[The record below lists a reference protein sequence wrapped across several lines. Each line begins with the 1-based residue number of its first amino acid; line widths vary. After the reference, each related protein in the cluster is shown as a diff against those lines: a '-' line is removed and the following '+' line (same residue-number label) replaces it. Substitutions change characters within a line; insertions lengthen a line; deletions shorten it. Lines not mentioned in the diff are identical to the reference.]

1 MRTLGECEPHLQR
14 GNEYM
19 ASVQDKVAALNI
31 VGKFYSPLNTPLDHR
46 LINRTQ
52 DVQTNKVEK
61 KEIWSHVIA
70 ALQAQVKVKKR
81 RQHLRSHDNCFLGSN
96 AVDVIQDYLTQN
108 KVLGDA
114 QVSRAMVSRLCQ
126 VLLDCKVFEVVG
138 TKVLGKTSKPAGFQ
152 DSSSSLYRFL
162 NMEDPCLDVLEMA
175 LFPPSE
181 ESLMNVTPCRQD
193 ILLFS
198 HSTPVKPDH
207 VLDRLM
213 EKLDLTGLVGSPPT
227 ECLPPSVVREVWH
240 EQTVRKLSQLID
252 LPLLEGVLN
261 CAKIVSPPSRGSNSE
276 PDLLYTSNYLE
287 REVLKALKESQAD
300 VWLSAAIDVL
310 DFLPDQLVVE
320 VSRELPKFS
329 CEEEDGQG
337 MDECKLLLFHVL
349 DKHYGHM
356 ERKPL
361 LCDSMADVY
370 TEIME
375 LLMNGKF
382 EQALEVLQLTLKL
395 LSASAREELRRLLEF
410 MATAA
415 DAANVQLHKEIENR
429 MAVKK
434 TFTRAIIQSKSLT
447 KEKTD
452 LLMLFML
459 DNHQE
464 IFKIPGSLHKLVSE
478 KLDDI
483 MKHGDPSKTDTPFC
497 QRVPR
502 DMYTETIKD
511 STKNELYSLLKNI
524 DENTKYSLKEKKRL
538 LVQFYKGHPDIFMQY
553 FGSRPSRLSTL
564 NLLEV

>member
-1 MRTLGECEPHLQR
+1 
-14 GNEYM
+14 M
-19 ASVQDKVAALNI
+19 ASVKDKVAALNI

-52 DVQTNKVEK
+52 DVQTNKTEK
-61 KEIWSHVIA
+61 KEIWSHMIA

-81 RQHLRSHDNCFLGSN
+81 RQHLRSHDNCFLGSD

-114 QVSRAMVSRLCQ
+114 QVSRAMGSRLCQ

-138 TKVLGKTSKPAGFQ
+138 TKVLGKASKPGGFQ

-162 NMEDPCLDVLEMA
+162 KMEDPCLDALEMV

-276 PDLLYTSNYLE
+276 PDLLYTSNYLD
-287 REVLKALKESQAD
+287 RQVLKAFKESQAD
-300 VWLSAAIDVL
+300 VWLSAAIDLL

-320 VSRELPKFS
+320 VSRELPKLS

-337 MDECKLLLFHVL
+337 LDECKLLLFHVL

-382 EQALEVLQLTLKL
+382 ERALEVLQLTLKL

-415 DAANVQLHKEIENR
+415 DAANVRLHKEVENR
-429 MAVKK
+429 MVVKN
-434 TFTRAIIQSKSLT
+434 TFTRAVIQSKSLT
-447 KEKTD
+447 KGKTD
-452 LLMLFML
+452 LLVLFML

-483 MKHGDPSKTDTPFC
+483 VKHRDPSKTDTLFC

-511 STKNELYSLLKNI
+511 STKNELYSLLKDI

-538 LVQFYKGHPDIFMQY
+538 LAQFYKGHPDIFMQY
-553 FGSRPSRLSTL
+553 FGSRLSTL
-564 NLLEV
+564 NLLED

>member
-1 MRTLGECEPHLQR
+1 
-14 GNEYM
+14 M
-19 ASVQDKVAALNI
+19 ASVKDKVAALNI

-52 DVQTNKVEK
+52 DVQTNKTEK
-61 KEIWSHVIA
+61 KEIWSHMIA

-81 RQHLRSHDNCFLGSN
+81 RQHLRSHDNCFLGSD

-114 QVSRAMVSRLCQ
+114 QVSRAMGSRLCQ

-138 TKVLGKTSKPAGFQ
+138 TKVLGKTSKPGAFQ

-162 NMEDPCLDVLEMA
+162 KMEDPCLDALEMV

-227 ECLPPSVVREVWH
+227 ECLPLSVVREVWH

-276 PDLLYTSNYLE
+276 PDLLYTSNYLD
-287 REVLKALKESQAD
+287 RQVLKAFKESQAD
-300 VWLSAAIDVL
+300 VWLSAAIDLL

-320 VSRELPKFS
+320 VSRELPKLS

-382 EQALEVLQLTLKL
+382 ERALEVLQLTLKL

-415 DAANVQLHKEIENR
+415 DAANVRLHKEVENR
-429 MAVKK
+429 MVVKN
-434 TFTRAIIQSKSLT
+434 TFTRAVIQSKSLT
-447 KEKTD
+447 KGKTD
-452 LLMLFML
+452 LLVLFML

-483 MKHGDPSKTDTPFC
+483 VKHRDPSKTDTLFC

-511 STKNELYSLLKNI
+511 STKNELYSLLKDI

-538 LVQFYKGHPDIFMQY
+538 LAQFYKGHPDIFMQY
-553 FGSRPSRLSTL
+553 FGSRLSTL
-564 NLLEV
+564 NLLED

>member
-1 MRTLGECEPHLQR
+1 MRTLDECESHLQR

-19 ASVQDKVAALNI
+19 ASVRDKVAALNI
-31 VGKFYSPLNTPLDHR
+31 VGKLYSPLNTPLDHR
-46 LINRTQ
+46 LISRPQ

-61 KEIWSHVIA
+61 KEIWSHIIT

-81 RQHLRSHDNCFLGSN
+81 RQHLRSHDNCFLGSD

-114 QVSRAMVSRLCQ
+114 QVSRAMVARLCQ

-138 TKVLGKTSKPAGFQ
+138 TKVLGKTSKPGGFQ

-162 NMEDPCLDVLEMA
+162 KMEDPCLDVLEME
-175 LFPPSE
+175 LFPPTE
-181 ESLMNVTPCRQD
+181 ESSMNVTPCRQD

-261 CAKIVSPPSRGSNSE
+261 CAKIVSPPSRGSNNE
-276 PDLLYTSNYLE
+276 PDLLYTSNYLD
-287 REVLKALKESQAD
+287 REVLKAFKESQAD
-300 VWLSAAIDVL
+300 VWLWAAIDLL

-320 VSRELPKFS
+320 VSRELPTFS

-356 ERKPL
+356 EHKPL

-370 TEIME
+370 TEIMN
-375 LLMNGKF
+375 LLTNGKF

-415 DAANVQLHKEIENR
+415 DAANVRLHKEIENR
-429 MAVKK
+429 MVVKK
-434 TFTRAIIQSKSLT
+434 TFTRAVIQSKSLT

-483 MKHGDPSKTDTPFC
+483 VKKRDPSKTDPLFC

-502 DMYTETIKD
+502 DLYTETIKD

-524 DENTKYSLKEKKRL
+524 DENTRYSLKEKKRL
-538 LVQFYKGHPDIFMQY
+538 LAQFYKGHPDIFMQY
-553 FGSRPSRLSTL
+553 FGSRLSTL
-564 NLLEV
+564 NLLED